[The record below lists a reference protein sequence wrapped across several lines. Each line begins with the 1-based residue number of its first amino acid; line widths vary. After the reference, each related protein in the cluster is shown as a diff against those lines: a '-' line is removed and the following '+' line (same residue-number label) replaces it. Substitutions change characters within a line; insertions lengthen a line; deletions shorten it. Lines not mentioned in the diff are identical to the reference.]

1 MRTVLALLFAF
12 TLSTP
17 APSTA
22 GSALPEPPPGPGSQ
36 AFSKA
41 WYAGTAEITSY
52 RLEQARYG
60 EIHSGEAVAIFVTE
74 DFSRSKQVKLDR
86 PGTAGSDRVGVM
98 KLNLTKSFPTGVYP
112 YSMMT
117 SVFSPT
123 DPAAGDHPL
132 KITTSSQEWCG
143 HTFMQLNRT
152 DVGYRAEIRSYFESE
167 GDEELELSAPWTED
181 GLWTLL
187 RIDPT
192 RLPIGELEIL
202 PSTFFLRLK
211 HVATEP
217 HRATATLEADP
228 DHEDLLIYR
237 LSYPGLRRDLRIHFR
252 RSFPYEIEAWEETTI
267 SGWGASAKN
276 LTTRATALERKHLDY
291 WNRNG
296 VADLPLRRELG
307 LTTPGE

>member
-1 MRTVLALLFAF
+1 MKTLPTLLLVLTLFAP
-12 TLSTP
+12 SASDAAP
-17 APSTA
+17 AR
-22 GSALPEPPPGPGSQ
+22 PEPSPGLGSQ
-36 AFSKA
+36 AFSQA

-74 DFSRSKQVKLDR
+74 PFSRSKQVKLDR
-86 PGTAGSDRVGVM
+86 PGAAGSDQVGVM

-117 SVFSPT
+117 SVFTPI

-152 DVGYRAEIRSYFESE
+152 DTGYRAEIRSYFERE
-167 GDEELELSAPWTED
+167 GDEDLELRAPWTED
-181 GLWTLL
+181 GLWTLV
-187 RIDPT
+187 RIDPS
-192 RLPIGELEIL
+192 RLPIGDLEVL
-202 PSTFFLRLK
+202 PSTFFLRLR
-211 HVATEP
+211 HVATRP
-217 HRATATLEADP
+217 YRATATLEADP
-228 DHEDLLIYR
+228 DQEDLLIYR
-237 LSYPGLRRDLRIHFR
+237 LSYPDLRRDLRIHFR
-252 RSFPYEIEAWEETTI
+252 RAFPYEIEAWEETTP
-267 SGWGASAKN
+267 SGFGPGAKS
-276 LTTRATALERKHLDY
+276 LTTRATAMERKHLDY